1 MNNGDELEKP
11 TPLESDLGADLPPEL
26 KGVARVWNDL
36 PEAIRAAIPAMVRST
51 GSGEFGGDS
60 RLFRRPSRC
69 DWPTATGSLIS
80 RRLRAAIGLPC
91 STFADVSPLAK
102 LKRLRVLEMLGCRG
116 VSRISPL
123 TGLTELRRLDL
134 TACGGVRD
142 FSALAGLPNLTSLGL
157 PPQASTEDLWML
169 RERGTLANLTE
180 LNLVGCAG
188 VTDLSP
194 LAKLPNLRSLNLSY
208 CGGLTNLDELAGLTS
223 LEELRVEGTTRR
235 LKDAAFELH
244 KLLPRCRVSGDH
256 WRTRP
261 GLSRLSLRES
271 GAETAYFKRFGG

>member
-1 MNNGDELEKP
+1 MP
-11 TPLESDLGADLPPEL
+11 
-26 KGVARVWNDL
+26 
-36 PEAIRAAIPAMVRST
+36 
-51 GSGEFGGDS
+51 
-60 RLFRRPSRC
+60 
-69 DWPTATGSLIS
+69 
-80 RRLRAAIGLPC
+80 
-91 STFADVSPLAK
+91 
-102 LKRLRVLEMLGCRG
+102 GCRG

-142 FSALAGLPNLTSLGL
+142 FSALAVLPNLTSLGL
-157 PPQASTEDLWML
+157 PPQASTEDLHML

-223 LEELRVEGTTRR
+223 LEEL
-235 LKDAAFELH
+235 
-244 KLLPRCRVSGDH
+244 
-256 WRTRP
+256 
-261 GLSRLSLRES
+261 
-271 GAETAYFKRFGG
+271 